1 MCAKQWDEI
10 DFNTVPSLAA
20 ARYRSAFLRNAE
32 ERYSKYIE
40 ALKSGTP
47 AKVNAG
53 AIFPHDVVKSCFT
66 STPDEREID
75 FIQAQWNA
83 LPNYVGDNKIL
94 PMIDVSGSMSYR
106 VGTTTAMNIAISL
119 GMYCAEKNTGVFK
132 DLYLTFSENP
142 VLGKIEGDDIY
153 ERYRHILGSDWGFNT
168 NIYKALEKIYEV
180 ATVNNVSQED
190 LPDYLLIISD
200 MQFDQCQSGSGNFI
214 SKAKKLFEAAGYELP
229 AIIFWNLVN
238 TNNVPSLAEERGV
251 SMISGFSPAIMKEV
265 LSINLG
271 ELTPQKVM
279 LSTVM
284 KERYAF

>member
-1 MCAKQWDEI
+1 M
-10 DFNTVPSLAA
+10 
-20 ARYRSAFLRNAE
+20 
-32 ERYSKYIE
+32 
-40 ALKSGTP
+40 
-47 AKVNAG
+47 
-53 AIFPHDVVKSCFT
+53 
-66 STPDEREID
+66 
-75 FIQAQWNA
+75 
-83 LPNYVGDNKIL
+83 
-94 PMIDVSGSMSYR
+94 
-106 VGTTTAMNIAISL
+106 
-119 GMYCAEKNTGVFK
+119 
-132 DLYLTFSENP
+132 
-142 VLGKIEGDDIY
+142 
-153 ERYRHILGSDWGFNT
+153 HILGSDWGFNT